1 MPYTKGTFCVK
12 CGMTTPRRRSKAP
25 VRPRPLA
32 LGYVRVSTADQVEN
46 GASLDAQ
53 RTALTVEADR
63 RGWDL
68 EIVADEGLSAKNLNR
83 PALAAALDRL
93 DRGDA
98 DTLLSL
104 RLDRI
109 SRSVADFAGLLDRAD
124 RKGWGLV
131 LLSPSL
137 DLAGPAGRFTANVLA
152 SAAQYERE
160 LISAR
165 TKEGMAQRKVDG
177 WAGGRPAGRPR
188 VLDEDVRG
196 RIIAAHTAG
205 RGWSAIA
212 RELNDAQVPTA
223 RGGAVWH
230 PSTVRAAFQSVG
242 ISRHGS
248 LAQ

>member
-1 MPYTKGTFCVK
+1 MSS
-12 CGMTTPRRRSKAP
+12 PRKRPST
-25 VRPRPLA
+25 RPRPLA

-53 RTALTVEADR
+53 RTALIDETGR

-68 EIVADEGLSAKNLNR
+68 ELVADEGLSGKNMNR
-83 PALAAALDRL
+83 PALLEALTRL

-98 DTLLSL
+98 NTLISI

-109 SRSVADFAGLLDRAD
+109 SRSVADFAGLLDRAG

-131 LLSPSL
+131 LLSPAL
-137 DLAGPAGRFTANVLA
+137 DLADPAGRFTANVLA

-177 WAGGRPAGRPR
+177 WAGGRPAGRPQ
-188 VLDEDVRG
+188 VLDEDIRG
-196 RIIAAHTAG
+196 RIVAAHTAG

-212 RELNDAQVPTA
+212 RELNEARVPTA
-223 RGGAVWH
+223 RGGNVWH
-230 PSTVRAAFQSVG
+230 PSTVRAAFQSTG
-242 ISRHGS
+242 T
-248 LAQ
+248 